1 MEKFPF
7 LSFVVKYG
15 VMASAVVA
23 VLAALFVLAIAWP
36 FWAAASLA
44 PALVLGVLVLV
55 VARSFVELV
64 VLITEM
70 LLPHE

>member
-7 LSFVVKYG
+7 LSLVVKHG
-15 VMASAVVA
+15 VMASAAVA
-23 VLAALFVLAIAWP
+23 VLAALFVLTLTWP
-36 FWAAASLA
+36 FWSAASLV
-44 PALVLGVLVLV
+44 PAVVLGALVLV